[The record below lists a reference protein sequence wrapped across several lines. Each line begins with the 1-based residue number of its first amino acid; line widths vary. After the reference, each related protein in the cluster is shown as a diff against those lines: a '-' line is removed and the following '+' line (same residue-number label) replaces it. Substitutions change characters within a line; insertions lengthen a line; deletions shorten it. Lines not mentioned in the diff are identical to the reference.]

1 MIEHYILFE
10 KTITFRITDHHDCCT
25 IEGQGISMN
34 PMYCDSF
41 QMTWDVRYII
51 DFRRMKGRVEN
62 DIFCTGH
69 IKQCIFDWLLG
80 FDIRVTNFCYKLDVC
95 VW

>member
-1 MIEHYILFE
+1 MIILYTVWKDNNIQNNWSSWLLHYWGTGNFNESNVLWFFSDDLRSKIL
-10 KTITFRITDHHDCCT
+10 
-25 IEGQGISMN
+25 
-34 PMYCDSF
+34 
-41 QMTWDVRYII
+41 

-80 FDIRVTNFCYKLDVC
+80 FDIRAFFLQTGCMIGF
-95 VW
+95 